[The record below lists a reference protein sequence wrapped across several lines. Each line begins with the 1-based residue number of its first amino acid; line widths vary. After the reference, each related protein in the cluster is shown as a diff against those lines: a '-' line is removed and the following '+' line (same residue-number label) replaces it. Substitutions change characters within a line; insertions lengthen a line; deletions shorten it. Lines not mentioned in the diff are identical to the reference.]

1 MKQKELIEIEHLF
14 KEHYR
19 FYRLLSYSYV
29 EHWGVAEDIV
39 QDVFVKILDKTDSSK
54 ILNLNAYVQRA
65 VKNNSIKYISRT
77 KKLESIDEI
86 SLEIP
91 NPEELQ
97 SEEGQ
102 TTALLQESIKNLP
115 LRCKSVFEL
124 CALDGYK
131 YKTAADHLGV
141 SVNTVKTQMK
151 RAYKILRHDL
161 KNYILL
167 LLFFLD
173 I

>member
-1 MKQKELIEIEHLF
+1 MKPKELKEIEQLF

-19 FYRLLSYSYV
+19 FYRMLSYSYV
-29 EHWGVAEDIV
+29 EKWDIAEDIV
-39 QDVFVKILDKTDSSK
+39 QDVFVKILGKSDSSK
-54 ILNLNAYVQRA
+54 ILNLNAYVHRA
-65 VKNNSIKYISRT
+65 VKNNSIKYSSRT

-86 SLEIP
+86 SWEIP

-97 SEEGQ
+97 IEDGP
-102 TTALLQESIKNLP
+102 TTAILQESIKNLP
-115 LRCKSVFEL
+115 LRCKNVFEL

-131 YKTAADHLGV
+131 YKSAADHLGV

-161 KNYILL
+161 KNYMLL
-167 LLFFLD
+167 LLFF
-173 I
+173 IEK

>member
-1 MKQKELIEIEHLF
+1 MKRKEVKNIEHLF
-14 KEHYR
+14 KERYR

-29 EHWGVAEDIV
+29 EQWGVAEDIV
-39 QDVFVKILDKTDSSK
+39 QDVFVKVLGKSDSSK

-86 SLEIP
+86 CWEIP
-91 NPEELQ
+91 NPDELQ
-97 SEEGQ
+97 SEAGQ
-102 TTALLQESIKNLP
+102 TTAVLQESIKNLP
-115 LRCKSVFEL
+115 LRCKNVFEL

-131 YKTAADHLGV
+131 YKSAADHLGV

-151 RAYKILRHDL
+151 KAYKILRHDL
-161 KNYILL
+161 KNFYFFI
-167 LLFFLD
+167 LFFLEN
-173 I
+173 